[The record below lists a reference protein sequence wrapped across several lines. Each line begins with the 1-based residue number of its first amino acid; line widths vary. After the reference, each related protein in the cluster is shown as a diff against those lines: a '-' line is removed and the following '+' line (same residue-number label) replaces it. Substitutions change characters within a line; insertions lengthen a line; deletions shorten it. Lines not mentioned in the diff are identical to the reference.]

1 MLLGAVVLE
10 QQVVNVVALVVAV
23 GQGHG
28 LVDVHLCRVRLVQL
42 EVGLDERYQ
51 DRLLAVGR
59 PAGQVVF
66 GFLQQ
71 RQGFEGLLEGHVEHG
86 QFVFA
91 LHLQVLVQVLVFGQ
105 GSQPGGLAEMLHA
118 FFRAV
123 VERVFVYGRE
133 VEAPHVHV
141 CQSQGSGISAG
152 FGQLQEAA
160 GGLGAFV
167 FQVGALQVEA
177 GEQLP
182 AAHFH
187 PRVAALQGHLQGLR
201 VGVLRL
207 LHLAPPLLAAG
218 AEQQGFHLLPGG
230 AVLCQVVDDGQQQR
244 VADVP
249 VSLRG
254 GEPGLCQ
261 LPQGACMTVGR
272 QGGAVQGVELAGYFF
287 LSAVVDRDDEAEQ
300 RLPLSHPSIVC
311 VAARGKEG
319 AACGET

>member
-10 QQVVNVVALVVAV
+10 QQVVDVVAQVVAV

-28 LVDVHLCRVRLVQL
+28 LVDVHLCRVRPVQL
-42 EVGLDERYQ
+42 EVSLDERYQ

-59 PAGQVVF
+59 LAGQVVF

-91 LHLQVLVQVLVFGQ
+91 LHLQVLVFGQ

-133 VEAPHVHV
+133 VEAPHIHV
-141 CQSQGSGISAG
+141 RQSQGSGISAC

-167 FQVGALQVEA
+167 LQVGALQVEA

-187 PRVAALQGHLQGLR
+187 PRVAALQSCLR
-201 VGVLRL
+201 SR
-207 LHLAPPLLAAG
+207 
-218 AEQQGFHLLPGG
+218 
-230 AVLCQVVDDGQQQR
+230 
-244 VADVP
+244 
-249 VSLRG
+249 
-254 GEPGLCQ
+254 
-261 LPQGACMTVGR
+261 
-272 QGGAVQGVELAGYFF
+272 
-287 LSAVVDRDDEAEQ
+287 
-300 RLPLSHPSIVC
+300 
-311 VAARGKEG
+311 
-319 AACGET
+319 